1 MGLRQFHALRVW
13 RAGQWIAE
21 KKGDNTMHM
30 LMVIGGGLVLLGVF
44 VLFGWLW
51 GASAAGMA
59 LAAKVF
65 VPAWLAVAV
74 ANLWVGVTHAGYTV
88 RQELPIL
95 LVVFIVPAV
104 AAGLAAWQLS
114 RP

>member
-1 MGLRQFHALRVW
+1 
-13 RAGQWIAE
+13 
-21 KKGDNTMHM
+21 MHM

-95 LVVFIVPAV
+95 LLVFIVPAV
-104 AAGLAAWQLS
+104 VAGLAAWQLS